1 MSLPPACITANE
13 MLAPYTTMGLGGP
26 ARWFARCTSVEEVR
40 ASLLFAQGEGFPVQ
54 VFSGGS
60 NIIFAD
66 EGFDGLVLNVA
77 LRSFREKES
86 SDKADLIVGAGEP
99 WDRVVVRAAE
109 KGWGG
114 IECLSGI
121 PGSTGGTPVQNVG
134 AYGQDVGETLTSL
147 RALDRRTLTEREFS
161 RNECGFGYRESRF
174 KGPDAGLFIIT
185 EVRFRLTRNMQP
197 EIRYPELAREL
208 DARGVAE
215 RLTPAD
221 VRSAVL
227 ALRRKKSMVVDA
239 ADANSRS
246 VGSFFTNPVVTKTF
260 LEEKL
265 KGLPIP
271 AYPAPGGI
279 KLSAAWLVEHA
290 GFPKGFRAGGAG
302 ISEHL
307 ALAIVNRGGKTS
319 DVMGLAGEIEEA
331 VERKFGIRLAREP
344 VVVRYKPG
352 KEQTA

>member
-1 MSLPPACITANE
+1 
-13 MLAPYTTMGLGGP
+13 
-26 ARWFARCTSVEEVR
+26 
-40 ASLLFAQGEGFPVQ
+40 VQ

-66 EGFDGLVLNVA
+66 EGFDGVVLNVA
-77 LRSFREKES
+77 LRGFREEES
-86 SDKADLIVGAGEP
+86 RDNAVLTVAAGEP
-99 WDRVVVRAAE
+99 WDSVVVRAAE

-134 AYGQDVGETLTSL
+134 AYGQEVGETLTSV

-161 RNECGFGYRESRF
+161 RDECGFGYRVSRF
-174 KGPDAGLFIIT
+174 KGSDAGLFIIT
-185 EVRFRLTRNMQP
+185 EVRFRLTRNLEP
-197 EIRYPELAREL
+197 EVRYAELAREL
-208 DARGVAE
+208 DSIKTG

-221 VRSAVL
+221 VRAAVI
-227 ALRRKKSMVVDA
+227 ALRRKKSMVADA
-239 ADANSRS
+239 ADENSRS

-265 KGLPIP
+265 KGVPIP

-290 GFPKGFRAGGAG
+290 GFAKGFRKGGAG
-302 ISEHL
+302 ISEHH
-307 ALAIVNRGGKTS
+307 ALAIVNRGGRTR
-319 DVMGLAGEIEEA
+319 DVMALAGEIEQE

-344 VVVRYKPG
+344 VVVRYKPE
-352 KEQTA
+352 KEHSA